1 MTDDDKQR
9 TINLS
14 LDLFA
19 EAQYL
24 VDDEGDDPLVVM
36 SALASVLMHMREQYQ
51 YAVMDADE
59 MILDVMRGSGRVQ

>member
-9 TINLS
+9 TVQLS

-36 SALASVLMHMREQYQ
+36 SALASVLMHMREQYEE
-51 YAVMDADE
+51 AVMDADE
-59 MILDVMRGSGRVQ
+59 MIFDVVRASGRTK

>member
-1 MTDDDKQR
+1 MTDDDRQR
-9 TINLS
+9 TVQLS

-59 MILDVMRGSGRVQ
+59 MILDVMRGNGRVQ

>member
-51 YAVMDADE
+51 SAVMEADE

>member
-9 TINLS
+9 TVQLS

-36 SALASVLMHMREQYQ
+36 SALASVLMHMREQYEE
-51 YAVMDADE
+51 AVMDADE
-59 MILDVMRGSGRVQ
+59 MILDVVRASGRTK

>member
-1 MTDDDKQR
+1 MDEDDRQR
-9 TINLS
+9 TVQLS

-36 SALASVLMHMREQYQ
+36 SALASVLMHMREQYEE
-51 YAVMDADE
+51 AVMDADE
-59 MILDVMRGSGRVQ
+59 LILDVIKAGGRT

>member
-59 MILDVMRGSGRVQ
+59 MILDVMKASGRVQ

>member
-1 MTDDDKQR
+1 MDEDDVQR
-9 TINLS
+9 TVQLS

-36 SALASVLMHMREQYQ
+36 SALASVLMHMREQYEE
-51 YAVMDADE
+51 AVMDADE
-59 MILDVMRGSGRVQ
+59 LILDVIKAGGRT

>member
-1 MTDDDKQR
+1 MTDDDAQR
-9 TINLS
+9 TAQLS

-36 SALASVLMHMREQYQ
+36 SALASVLMHMREQYDE
-51 YAVMDADE
+51 AVMDADE
-59 MILDVMRGSGRVQ
+59 MILDVMKASGRMH

>member
-1 MTDDDKQR
+1 MDEDDRQR
-9 TINLS
+9 TVQLS

-36 SALASVLMHMREQYQ
+36 SALASVLMHMREQYED
-51 YAVMDADE
+51 AVMDADE
-59 MILDVMRGSGRVQ
+59 MILDVIKAGGRT

>member
-1 MTDDDKQR
+1 MDEDDRQR
-9 TINLS
+9 TVQLS

-36 SALASVLMHMREQYQ
+36 SALASVLMHMREQYEE
-51 YAVMDADE
+51 AVMDADE
-59 MILDVMRGSGRVQ
+59 MILDVIKAGGRT